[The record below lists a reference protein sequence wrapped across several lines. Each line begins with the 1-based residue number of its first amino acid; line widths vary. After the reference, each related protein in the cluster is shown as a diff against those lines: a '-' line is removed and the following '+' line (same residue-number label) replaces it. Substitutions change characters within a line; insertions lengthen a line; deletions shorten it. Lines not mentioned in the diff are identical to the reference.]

1 MYDNIVSNTRYG
13 HNQIER
19 SGFMSKTKHIQSLGE
34 EIANSVSHGV
44 GALLSMAG
52 TVVAIVMACMY
63 STPIGI
69 VSASLYG
76 ASLIILYLFST
87 LYHSLTHVGAKK
99 VFRIFDHCSIFI
111 LILGSYIPMC
121 LVLIGGAIGWTLF
134 GINAFCTVLGIVF
147 NSINLERWNKPSL
160 VLYLVMGWSVII
172 GIRSVIAAVDMTG
185 MILLV
190 GGGLAYTLGIIF
202 FRARHKYMHFIW
214 HIFVL
219 AGSVFHYFFML
230 FYCFM
235 R

>member
-1 MYDNIVSNTRYG
+1 
-13 HNQIER
+13 
-19 SGFMSKTKHIQSLGE
+19 MSKIKRPQTLGE

-44 GALLSMAG
+44 GALLSVAG
-52 TVVAIVMACMY
+52 TVIVIVMACIHTSAM
-63 STPIGI
+63 GI

-87 LYHSLTHVGAKK
+87 LYHSITHVEAKR

-160 VLYLVMGWSVII
+160 VLYLIMGWSVII
-172 GIRSVIAAVDMTG
+172 GIRSVVAAVDG
-185 MILLV
+185 AGLAFLV
-190 GGGLAYTLGIIF
+190 SGGLAYTLGIIF
-202 FRARHKYMHFIW
+202 YKAKPKYMHFVW
-214 HIFVL
+214 HLFVL
-219 AGSVFHYFFML
+219 AGSVLHYFFML

-235 R
+235 